1 MNSKL
6 FVALQRLCPQHLLSR
21 AAYWV
26 AESPSQ
32 RFNQAFIKWFIKKY
46 DVNMS
51 EAEHPDPKD
60 YVHFNDF
67 FTRAL
72 KEGARP
78 IAEDPAH
85 LVSPADGKISQMG
98 DIEHGQVFQAK
109 GHHFSLCELIGGDF
123 ELAQQFNNGHFATIY
138 LSPRDYHR
146 VHMPFAGELE
156 QMIYVPGH
164 LFSVNDATT
173 EALPNLFSRNER
185 VVCVFKTDFGPM
197 IVVLVGAMIVASIET
212 VWTGLVTPPR
222 RRLQRRSYTQEA
234 NQPIKLAKG
243 AELGRF
249 KLGST
254 AIVLLPE
261 QAAQWLP
268 ELSAG
273 CPVTMGEAIATRS
286 ERPEKP
292 E

>member
-46 DVNMS
+46 DVNMA
-51 EAEHPDPKD
+51 EAAHPDPKD

-78 IAEDPAH
+78 IAENTNH
-85 LVSPADGKISQMG
+85 LVSPADGKISQFG
-98 DIEHGQVFQAK
+98 NIEHGQVFQAK
-109 GHHFSLCELIGGDF
+109 GHHFSLCELIGGDY

-146 VHMPFAGELE
+146 VHMPYAGELE

-173 EALPNLFSRNER
+173 EELPNLFSKNER

-212 VWTGLVTPPR
+212 VWAGLVTPAR
-222 RRLQRRSYTQEA
+222 RTLQRKNYTQAA
-234 NQPIKLAKG
+234 NQPIQLEKG
-243 AELGRF
+243 DELGRF

-261 QAAQWLP
+261 QAAHWLP

-273 CPVTMGEAIATRS
+273 CPVVMGETIAIREGNS
-286 ERPEKP
+286 DS
-292 E
+292 